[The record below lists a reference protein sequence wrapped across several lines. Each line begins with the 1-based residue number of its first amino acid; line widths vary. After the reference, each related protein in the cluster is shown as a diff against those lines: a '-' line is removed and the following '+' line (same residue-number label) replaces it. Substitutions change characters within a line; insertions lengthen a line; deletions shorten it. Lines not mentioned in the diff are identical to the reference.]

1 MEKQLI
7 GHSELLPAVSFEFYN
22 KVNFL
27 SFTMRHWV
35 EGVLQ
40 GREVIIAAQI
50 ADNKFSYAVAAA
62 IRRPDDQTVLTFDS
76 PYPSFGHHVAAG
88 KLTSHAMHKKLE
100 VGIIPRYGSFSVT
113 QLHGVMVNWRN
124 RIIARPDIFI
134 AALAKKEVSLF
145 KVAEEAL
152 AKEKPF

>member
-7 GHSELLPAVSFEFYN
+7 GRSELLPAVSFEFYN

-40 GREVIIAAQI
+40 EREVIIAAQI

-76 PYPSFGHHVAAG
+76 PYPTFGHHVAAG
-88 KLTSHAMHKKLE
+88 KLTSSALHKKLE
-100 VGIIPRYGSFSVT
+100 IGVIPRYGSFSVT

-134 AALAKKEVSLF
+134 AALANKEISLEKVSSEATKR
-145 KVAEEAL
+145 KV
-152 AKEKPF
+152 PF